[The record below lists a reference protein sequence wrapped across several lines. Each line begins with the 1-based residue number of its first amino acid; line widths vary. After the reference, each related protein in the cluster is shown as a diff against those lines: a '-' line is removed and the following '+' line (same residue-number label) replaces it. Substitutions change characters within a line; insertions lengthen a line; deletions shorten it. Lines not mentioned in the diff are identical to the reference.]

1 MFDFIKKLFGFKTE
15 CNCGCCS
22 CKCDG
27 PDIAKDLTIT
37 YSRKGYE
44 IILPVD
50 IATELEENGLTL
62 SATKYND
69 KPSCVQ
75 MFKVVEGKSKYIGTL
90 KTYMNVKSFKDG
102 NVCNFNRNNLIYR
115 EEK

>member
-1 MFDFIKKLFGFKTE
+1 
-15 CNCGCCS
+15 
-22 CKCDG
+22 
-27 PDIAKDLTIT
+27 
-37 YSRKGYE
+37 
-44 IILPVD
+44 
-50 IATELEENGLTL
+50 
-62 SATKYND
+62 
-69 KPSCVQ
+69 

>member
-1 MFDFIKKLFGFKTE
+1 MFGFIKKLFGKKDKCCCE
-15 CNCGCCS
+15 HCNCKRNS
-22 CKCDG
+22 VE
-27 PDIAKDLTIT
+27 DLPFV

-44 IILPVD
+44 IIVPQD
-50 IATELEENGLTL
+50 IAMKLKEEALTL

-90 KTYMNVKSFKDG
+90 KAYMNVKSFKDG

>member
-1 MFDFIKKLFGFKTE
+1 MFDFIKKLFGFKT
-15 CNCGCCS
+15 
-22 CKCDG
+22 KCDCKYNSL
-27 PDIAKDLTIT
+27 DIVKDLTIT

-44 IILPVD
+44 IILPVN
-50 IATELEENGLTL
+50 IATELKENRLTL
-62 SATKYND
+62 SATKYNN

-75 MFKVVEGKSKYIGTL
+75 MFKVIEGKSKYIGTL

>member
-1 MFDFIKKLFGFKTE
+1 MFGFIKKLFGKKDKCCCE
-15 CNCGCCS
+15 HCNCKHNS
-22 CKCDG
+22 VE
-27 PDIAKDLTIT
+27 DLSFV

-62 SATKYND
+62 SATKYNN